1 MINIVI
7 HIYSSTMKKIA
18 FVFALFLLVFSID
31 ANAQFW
37 NKIKKSVE
45 KKVEEKVEEKIDEKI
60 DETVDEAVDGKE
72 ENNNSSN
79 SSTNLKSNSNSNTTD
94 SEESTPKAGVLNW
107 SKYDFVPGD
116 MVIFEDNLLDEENGE
131 FPTRWDIKEGNCEI
145 AEFNGENVIMLREP
159 SEIIPY
165 MKERKSDYLPDEFT
179 LEFDC
184 FFETNEWS
192 QRYYISF
199 YDQKNQRNLTDNQ
212 ISNTLTIYYGAM
224 DFHNLEGKYPG
235 VNRTN
240 KAPKE
245 TWRHISI
252 SYNRGNMKMY
262 MDDTRLI
269 NLPRLEGNPT
279 GFTFANSS
287 DANKNFIKNVR
298 FAKGAVKLSKRV
310 ETEGK
315 IIMQGIRFDVNKA
328 TLKPESMG
336 PINKIFKMMDKD
348 ESLKFSVEGHTDSDG
363 DDASNLKLSADRA
376 KAVVDKLV
384 ELGIDSSRLKYKG
397 LGDTMPIGDNTTPE
411 GKANNRRVE
420 FIKF

>member
-18 FVFALFLLVFSID
+18 FVFALFLLAFSID

-79 SSTNLKSNSNSNTTD
+79 SSTNSKSNSNSNTTD

-116 MVIFEDNLLDEENGE
+116 MVIFEDNLLDEVNGE

-145 AEFNGENVIMLREP
+145 AEFNGEYVIMFRES
-159 SEIIPY
+159 SEIIPF
-165 MKERKSDYLPDEFT
+165 MKERTSDYLPDEFT

-184 FFETNEWS
+184 FFEANEWS
-192 QRYYISF
+192 QRYYIHF
-199 YDQKNQRNLTDNQ
+199 YDKKNQWNLSDDQ
-212 ISNTLTIYYGAM
+212 IKKYLTVHYGEM
-224 DFHNLEGKYPG
+224 DFNNLEGEYPG
-235 VNRTN
+235 VGKTN
-240 KAPKE
+240 KPSKD

-252 SYNRGNMKMY
+252 SYNKGNMKMY

-279 GFTFANSS
+279 GFTFENSS

-397 LGDTMPIGDNTTPE
+397 LGETMPIGDNTTPE